1 VVIDYWLPVA
11 AQGEI
16 TLDIIDASGARVQR
30 LTSEAI
36 PRPDAEAYF
45 NAAWLR
51 PPSPLDRS
59 AGLHRT
65 VWNLRWTRP
74 AGLAFDYSISTAA
87 GTDTPI
93 NPQGPLALPGQY
105 QLVLSVDGAAVRA
118 PLSLVQDPRV
128 PGGEAGMAESL
139 ALSKSIGEDLALARR
154 GYGEIAAAR
163 AGVIA
168 TAARLRTTK
177 TGAGLAARLEAF
189 AKLSD
194 PVLPSPGFLRVS
206 KTLAALESDLEA
218 SDLAPTVPQNATRS
232 ASRAQIDRLWSAWST
247 LRDRDLPVLNRA
259 IRRAGL
265 PAVTIPTPDR
275 LTIELPEGGQDLP

>member
-1 VVIDYWLPVA
+1 
-11 AQGEI
+11 
-16 TLDIIDASGARVQR
+16 
-30 LTSEAI
+30 
-36 PRPDAEAYF
+36 
-45 NAAWLR
+45 
-51 PPSPLDRS
+51 
-59 AGLHRT
+59 
-65 VWNLRWTRP
+65 
-74 AGLAFDYSISTAA
+74 
-87 GTDTPI
+87 
-93 NPQGPLALPGQY
+93 
-105 QLVLSVDGAAVRA
+105 
-118 PLSLVQDPRV
+118 LVQDPRV

-218 SDLAPTVPQNATRS
+218 SDLAPTEPQNATRS